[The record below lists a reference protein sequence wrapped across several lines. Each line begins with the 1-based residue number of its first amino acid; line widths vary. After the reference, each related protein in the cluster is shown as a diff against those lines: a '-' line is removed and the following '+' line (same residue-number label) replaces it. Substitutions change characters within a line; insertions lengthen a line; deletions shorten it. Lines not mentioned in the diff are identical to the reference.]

1 MSWQRFK
8 RKGVR
13 FVYGVNDTVL
23 YKAHGVCRITAITEK
38 EVNGRSQE
46 YFVLKPVFDDN
57 STIFLPIHN
66 KKTSENMRR
75 VLSADEIYS
84 LIKAM
89 SDERTVWIDNESDRK
104 QQYRKI
110 LAGGDRM
117 ALLSLIKTLY
127 LHQQEQRVIGKKFHV
142 SDENFMKDAEKMLY
156 EEFAHVLNMKRDQ
169 VLPFILKLI
178 EFN

>member
-1 MSWQRFK
+1 M
-8 RKGVR
+8 R

-38 EVNGRSQE
+38 EINGRSQE
-46 YFVLKPVFDDN
+46 YFVLKPVFDDK
-57 STIFLPIHN
+57 STIFLPVQN
-66 KKTSENMRR
+66 KKTSERMRR

-89 SDERTVWIDNESDRK
+89 PNERTIWIDNESDRK
-104 QQYRKI
+104 QQYKKI
-110 LAGGDRM
+110 IAGGDRT
-117 ALLSLIKTLY
+117 ALVSLIKTLY

-156 EEFAHVLNMKRDQ
+156 EEFAHVLDINRDQ
-169 VLPFILKLI
+169 VLPFILELVDFTEQKS
-178 EFN
+178 